1 MADAIHATPEL
12 GATKMELI
20 VSAVQ
25 RELIESAVVAP
36 RVLDVSGFAEPGL
49 KAIEFPRGGSFTP
62 VNRVSGDPG
71 DATVVEFTTD
81 KLELNFNA
89 YLAWIVDYK
98 SKVQARIDSQLELAA
113 RAARAHA
120 KYLDQQIIAEL
131 ELAGIAVHPAGNITY
146 NGFVDMRA
154 AYLGNEGRI
163 EAATLLVGVA
173 QEAALLKI
181 DEFKRAD
188 IYGSAVIP
196 SGVIGTIHGVP
207 VVRSHLVG
215 DDNFYLFDREG
226 IAMGMQAGPSYSEQ
240 GANEYGSQAVR
251 AVLDQIF
258 GVKALQIGEKTAA
271 ATESALIV
279 KHGN

>member
-1 MADAIHATPEL
+1 
-12 GATKMELI
+12 
-20 VSAVQ
+20 
-25 RELIESAVVAP
+25 
-36 RVLDVSGFAEPGL
+36 
-49 KAIEFPRGGSFTP
+49 
-62 VNRVSGDPG
+62 
-71 DATVVEFTTD
+71 
-81 KLELNFNA
+81 
-89 YLAWIVDYK
+89 
-98 SKVQARIDSQLELAA
+98 
-113 RAARAHA
+113 
-120 KYLDQQIIAEL
+120 
-131 ELAGIAVHPAGNITY
+131 
-146 NGFVDMRA
+146 
-154 AYLGNEGRI
+154 
-163 EAATLLVGVA
+163 VGVA